1 MGVLT
6 PPLAWPLLTQTMNC
20 FLTTCLSILLTDAFD
35 DAQSSADA
43 NSQHGSLGSGQLFG
57 LGPAHSGYPG
67 YTGHP
72 GYPGYSGHPG
82 NQGYTDHPVYPG
94 YSGHPGYP
102 GYSGY
107 PNYPV
112 TNAYHQN
119 GYGLNFPGYSL
130 PQRYRLSHFGKRS
143 AEPDAKPE
151 AVSEPKAE
159 PEADAYYVHHFGFG
173 GYNHRFVYG
182 RGLLPYGYGYLGHH
196 YGYPQSFGLHH
207 LGKRS
212 SGAEAESEADSQYG
226 LHGYGYGHGNGFSQA
241 YGSVHGYGQGLGHG
255 HGYSQAQVYG
265 HSHVG
270 YHAHNPYPVQ

>member
-72 GYPGYSGHPG
+72 
-82 NQGYTDHPVYPG
+82 VYPG

-143 AEPDAKPE
+143 A
-151 AVSEPKAE
+151 
-159 PEADAYYVHHFGFG
+159 
-173 GYNHRFVYG
+173 
-182 RGLLPYGYGYLGHH
+182 
-196 YGYPQSFGLHH
+196 
-207 LGKRS
+207 
-212 SGAEAESEADSQYG
+212 
-226 LHGYGYGHGNGFSQA
+226 
-241 YGSVHGYGQGLGHG
+241 
-255 HGYSQAQVYG
+255 
-265 HSHVG
+265 
-270 YHAHNPYPVQ
+270 